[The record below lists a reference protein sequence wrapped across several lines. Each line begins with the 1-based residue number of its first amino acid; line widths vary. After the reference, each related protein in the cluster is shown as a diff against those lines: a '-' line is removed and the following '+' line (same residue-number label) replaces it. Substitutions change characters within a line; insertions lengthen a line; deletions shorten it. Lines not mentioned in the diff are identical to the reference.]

1 VAGTFPALR
10 HPPNNGLYL
19 VNPNLNNWLSI
30 VGPLLGAA
38 AAKRHSVLCI
48 DMGQR
53 VTKAVHIHRK
63 GDRFELLNYALVDA
77 PSLDKAPTPQ
87 VLGQHLKAV
96 AEAAG
101 YRGRRISVIIGVAD
115 ALVRHA
121 EMPAVPAPDMR
132 LMLKYNSKAYLQ
144 QEFPD
149 YTFDC
154 QTLGFVDA
162 GAAPGEAAEAA
173 AARTPTKA
181 RVLIGATKQQ
191 TLDQLNEAATAG
203 GLTLDEVT
211 PSLICPSNAFEA
223 ALPQEFGKDV
233 IALVDIGFKSST
245 ISILTKG
252 ELSLSRV
259 VSLGADK
266 LTAGLAEA
274 MGVSYSEAEGIK
286 VGLPEEVQGAM
297 QGLIMPLGRELRAS
311 IDFFEHQQEK
321 SVSQIFVSG
330 GSARSPFIVES
341 LQSELMVQTKTWNP
355 VSFMTMA
362 LPAEKLAEIEQTAPQ
377 LAVAVGGAL
386 VAL

>member
-1 VAGTFPALR
+1 
-10 HPPNNGLYL
+10 
-19 VNPNLNNWLSI
+19 
-30 VGPLLGAA
+30 
-38 AAKRHSVLCI
+38 
-48 DMGQR
+48 
-53 VTKAVHIHRK
+53 
-63 GDRFELLNYALVDA
+63 
-77 PSLDKAPTPQ
+77 Q

-154 QTLGFVDA
+154 QTLGFVDGGA
-162 GAAPGEAAEAA
+162 GSGEPADSGAAG

-211 PSLICPSNAFEA
+211 PALICPSNAFEA

-233 IALVDIGFKSST
+233 IAL
-245 ISILTKG
+245 
-252 ELSLSRV
+252 
-259 VSLGADK
+259 
-266 LTAGLAEA
+266 
-274 MGVSYSEAEGIK
+274 
-286 VGLPEEVQGAM
+286 
-297 QGLIMPLGRELRAS
+297 
-311 IDFFEHQQEK
+311 
-321 SVSQIFVSG
+321 
-330 GSARSPFIVES
+330 
-341 LQSELMVQTKTWNP
+341 
-355 VSFMTMA
+355 
-362 LPAEKLAEIEQTAPQ
+362 
-377 LAVAVGGAL
+377 
-386 VAL
+386 